1 MNSPAQDIKDMIDA
15 SDAAL
20 GLTFAVNLFVSEM
33 PESPNECV
41 CVYDTGGFDP
51 ASTDER
57 YEYPTVEIMV
67 RGERMEYTDGWSL
80 AQDIKDV
87 LHKLHNETWDST
99 RYIGIWCVGDVNHI
113 GYDENQRPKFSINFR
128 IHRTA

>member
-1 MNSPAQDIKDMIDA
+1 MQSPSTDIKDMLDA

-20 GLTFAVNLFVSEM
+20 GLEFATNLFVGEM

-41 CVYDTGGFDP
+41 CIYDTGGFDP
-51 ASTDER
+51 ASIDER
-57 YEYPTVEIMV
+57 YEYPTIEIMI
-67 RGERMEYTDGWSL
+67 RGERMGYAAAWSL

-99 RYIGIWCVGDVNHI
+99 RYIGIWGVGDINCI
-113 GYDENQRPKFSINFR
+113 GYDQSQRPLFSINFR